1 MTFDLMVSFKCRF
14 AEPPADATCSA
25 VSVISLAECSNAPA
39 FSSKS
44 ASLLAWPKMEKIQIK
59 LDEGESLQ

>member
-1 MTFDLMVSFKCRF
+1 MIFDLIVSFKCRF

-25 VSVISLAECSNAPA
+25 VSIMSLAECSNAPA

-44 ASLLAWPKMEKIQIK
+44 ASLFAWPKNERNFQT
-59 LDEGESLQ
+59 